1 MALGEK
7 AGSRFFTAT
16 DVANVV
22 LSPEM
27 QAQFT
32 QVGIHK
38 MSISVSTAWHWL
50 SKLGWRYGRH
60 QPVCMWMA
68 MNMRTSW
75 NISKHLLKDSKF
87 TNSDFTPGTTQGIS
101 SLTLQASLCPVQPN
115 TPLLFTSPMTNL
127 SSIKMTNNRL
137 TGVALAVELQDQREK
152 ALPL

>member
-1 MALGEK
+1 MLDNEDISHEFKMALGEK

-38 MSISVSTAWHWL
+38 LSISVSTAWHWL

-60 QPVCMWMA
+60 QNGMYVDG
-68 MNMRTSW
+68 
-75 NISKHLLKDSKF
+75 HEHEDVVEY
-87 TNSDFTPGTTQGIS
+87 Q
-101 SLTLQASLCPVQPN
+101 QA
-115 TPLLFTSPMTNL
+115 F
-127 SSIKMTNNRL
+127 
-137 TGVALAVELQDQREK
+137 VERFKIHEL
-152 ALPL
+152 